1 MSSGYSVPAPLPRA
15 LRYMLVRETGGK
27 QHANGSKTRAGPWAV
42 MRRKEAERK
51 GGAHCIEPAAI
62 AVEVVEKVRL

>member
-1 MSSGYSVPAPLPRA
+1 
-15 LRYMLVRETGGK
+15 
-27 QHANGSKTRAGPWAV
+27 
-42 MRRKEAERK
+42 MRRKEAVSAK